1 VDRIICFTGG
11 FRVQRDVNLYM
22 GDSMYDSEDLGSA
35 IEASEGAM
43 TVLRCNRVRRRGW
56 TYPIRLCL

>member
-1 VDRIICFTGG
+1 
-11 FRVQRDVNLYM
+11 
-22 GDSMYDSEDLGSA
+22 MYDSEDLGSA

-56 TYPIRLCL
+56 TYPIRPCL